1 MNNLVVLNENAKF
14 RDILK
19 ALSQPGVHRVPVRAE
34 SKNFISKM
42 IDEKKG
48 ILLEEP
54 HFSLLP

>member
-1 MNNLVVLNENAKF
+1 MNNLVVLNESSKF

-19 ALSQPGVHRVPVRAE
+19 ALSQPGVHRVPVRAD

-48 ILLEEP
+48 ILL
-54 HFSLLP
+54 FLLVPC